1 MNVAEQDSFL
11 YSERERER
19 EREMKRWD
27 GMFKKAEKVT
37 SQKMRQ

>member
-11 YSERERER
+11 YSERER

-37 SQKMRQ
+37 

>member
-1 MNVAEQDSFL
+1 LNEKNVAEQDSFL
-11 YSERERER
+11 YSER

-37 SQKMRQ
+37 